1 MIKTS
6 TAPHE
11 LFHAV
16 FNIWDK
22 ETYDKILKDARKFT
36 NETFGDIEE
45 RLADAFAH
53 YYNT

>member
-22 ETYDKILKDARKFT
+22 DTYDKIIKDAMKYT
-36 NETFGDIEE
+36 NQNSRQVEE
-45 RLADAFAH
+45 ELADAFAH
-53 YYNT
+53 YFNT